1 MKFQKE
7 YQVFSKSN
15 AESLKSDKILSRKL
29 FSTFK
34 ETKQNKKERSLCSP
48 CWSATHCC
56 ICLYLMLRLKAIHLL
71 NYFSMDRS
79 AYCLIY
85 LNNKPNTLTNNVML
99 ASDLSNIKPLH
110 PHFSG
115 QQTFCTASS
124 TMSFLKLAIWAL
136 WIIFFRPWLAVGL
149 SAGIG
154 GPAQPWQSA
163 QVWPI

>member
-7 YQVFSKSN
+7 YQVFSKN
-15 AESLKSDKILSRKL
+15 TESLKSDKILSRKL

-34 ETKQNKKERSLCSP
+34 EIKQKGKITMQSLLACNSLRS
-48 CWSATHCC
+48 TC
-56 ICLYLMLRLKAIHLL
+56 ICLYLILRLKAIHLW

-85 LNNKPNTLTNNVML
+85 LNNKPNTNNVML

-136 WIIFFRPWLAVGL
+136 WIIFFRPWLVVGL

>member
-15 AESLKSDKILSRKL
+15 TESLKSDKILSRKL

-34 ETKQNKKERSLCSP
+34 ETKQKGKITMQSLLACNSLRS
-48 CWSATHCC
+48 TC

-85 LNNKPNTLTNNVML
+85 LNNKPNTLTINVML
-99 ASDLSNIKPLH
+99 ASDLSNIKSLH

-124 TMSFLKLAIWAL
+124 TMSFLKLAI
-136 WIIFFRPWLAVGL
+136 
-149 SAGIG
+149 
-154 GPAQPWQSA
+154 
-163 QVWPI
+163 